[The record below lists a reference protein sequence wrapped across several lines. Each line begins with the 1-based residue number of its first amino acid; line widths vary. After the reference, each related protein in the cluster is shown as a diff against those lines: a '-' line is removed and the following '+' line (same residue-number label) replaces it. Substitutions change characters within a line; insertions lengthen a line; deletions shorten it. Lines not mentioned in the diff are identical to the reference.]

1 MAQHTSQSVAVLQY
15 QGDEVVLT
23 LFRFGQQPASER
35 VMLSKSDSQSL
46 LIRLVQFLDAHQSA
60 VDALTGLI
68 VVPGDSRFTI
78 SRLVAVIANAAA
90 WSASIP
96 VVQSAEMPADAAA
109 AFHAISQNPPANVTP
124 LTLLAPQYSKEP
136 RIT

>member
-1 MAQHTSQSVAVLQY
+1 M
-15 QGDEVVLT
+15 T
-23 LFRFGQQPASER
+23 LFRHDQPLASER
-35 VMLSKSDSQSL
+35 VMLSKNDSQSL
-46 LIRLVQFLDAHQSA
+46 LNRLIQFLDAHQSA

-96 VVQSAEMPADAAA
+96 VVQSVDLPADAAA
-109 AFHAISQNPPANVTP
+109 AFQVVSQAPPANVTP